1 MKRKIA
7 LQALFIWMICVV
19 LIACTSKADP
29 DITFTMVKNRSGL
42 MVSPEFFPLK
52 PGAINPEG
60 WIHDWAREAG
70 SGITGHLDEYSPT
83 FGEAWKGYGFKAM
96 GATAN
101 GGGWPLE
108 QCSYWLDG
116 AVRLG
121 YILKDSVLIQKVSAR
136 LDTVVDGVLKRGDNF
151 VYWLPKKMLIDS
163 TQGWAEFNSWAHSHM
178 GRALVAY
185 YQASGKPKVLQ
196 ALTKVYRGYSLPKLM
211 NHFTAVS
218 GSVNLDPMMDTFLM
232 TGDTAIRNNIIS
244 FGNTKE
250 YEVLSEN
257 WNGGKLQPGHNVIY
271 YENIRVPSLL
281 YLFTGKQKDL
291 NATLNALN
299 WGEKSNLL
307 PVGVTSGEEFHAGI
321 GATRNIETCD
331 VSAAINTFN
340 RLLQITGD
348 GKYAD
353 KIESIFVNAG
363 PAPVSRDF
371 STMCYYQSMNRYSNQ
386 LPGEEPS
393 SPGKECFKFTRLG
406 HSVLCC
412 VANNCRILPNYIMN
426 MWMATTDRGLAATLY
441 GPCKVTAKVSDN
453 ITAEITCQT
462 NYPFDEVIK
471 MLVKPSKSA
480 EFPIYL
486 RIPEWCTKP
495 TLKLNGHSLK
505 IVKQPN
511 GFVLLNQL
519 WNGSDCIELALPMTA
534 KVILGNETPYPQ
546 ISYFDSY
553 HKMAKDTTIRN
564 PFASVYYGPLLFS
577 LPIPDLNPDQE
588 APGAKFNYALDVKPE
603 DAAKMITI
611 ERKKMPV
618 HWEWSLD
625 SPLKLIVN
633 AQEFN
638 WKPDENKVL
647 PDKPVENG
655 TPAKIKLVP
664 YGTTK
669 FRVSMFPVTAAS
681 YHPH

>member
-1 MKRKIA
+1 MKRRIVV
-7 LQALFIWMICVV
+7 QPLFIWMIFVA
-19 LIACTSKADP
+19 LIACNSKPDS
-29 DITFTMVKNRSGL
+29 DITVTMVKNRSGL
-42 MVSPEFFPLK
+42 IVSPEFFPLK
-52 PGAINPEG
+52 PGAVTPEG
-60 WIHDWAREAG
+60 WIRDWAREAAN
-70 SGITGHLDEYSPT
+70 GITGHLDEYSPT
-83 FGEAWKGYGFKAM
+83 FSEAWKGYGFKAR

-121 YILKDSVLIQKVSAR
+121 YILHDSALIKKVSAR
-136 LDTVVDGVLKRGDNF
+136 LDTVVEGVLKRGDNF
-151 VYWLPKKMLIDS
+151 IYWLPKKMLIDS
-163 TQGWAEFNSWAHSHM
+163 TQGWVEFNSWAHSHM

-185 YQASGKPKVLQ
+185 YQASGNERILQ
-196 ALTKVYRGYSLPKLM
+196 ALQKVYRNYSLPKLM

-218 GSVNLDPMMDTFLM
+218 GSVNIDPMVDTYLM
-232 TGDTAIRNNIIS
+232 TGDSAIRNNILS

-250 YEVLSEN
+250 YQLLSEE
-257 WNGGKLQPGHNVIY
+257 WNSGKLQPGHNVIY
-271 YENIRVPSLL
+271 YENIRVPALL

-291 NATLNALN
+291 KATMNALN

-331 VSAAINTFN
+331 ISASINTFN

-348 GKYAD
+348 GKYGD
-353 KIESIFVNAG
+353 KIETIFFNAG

-412 VANNCRILPNYIMN
+412 VANNCRILPNYMMN
-426 MWMATTDRGLAATLY
+426 MWMATSDHGLAATLY

-462 NYPFDEVIK
+462 NYPFDEMIK
-471 MLVKPSKSA
+471 LSVKPSRSA

-486 RIPEWCTKP
+486 RIPEWCQNP
-495 TLKLNGHSLK
+495 VIQVNGHSVK
-505 IVKQPN
+505 IVKKPN
-511 GFVLLNQL
+511 GFVLLNQQ
-519 WNGSDCIELALPMTA
+519 WNATDRIELSLPMTA
-534 KVILGNETPYPQ
+534 KVVRGNETPYPQ

-553 HKMAKDTTIRN
+553 HKMAKDTTIHN
-564 PFASVYYGPLLFS
+564 PFACIYYGPLLFS
-577 LPIPDLNPDQE
+577 LPIPDLNPNQE
-588 APGAKFNYALDVKPE
+588 APGARFNYALDVKPE
-603 DAAKMITI
+603 DAARMITI
-611 ERKKMPV
+611 ERKEMPE
-618 HWEWSLD
+618 HWEWSPD
-625 SPLKLIVN
+625 SPLKLVVT
-633 AQEFN
+633 AQEFE
-638 WKPDENKVL
+638 WKPCENKAL
-647 PDKPVENG
+647 PEKPIKKG
-655 TPAKIKLVP
+655 SPAKIKLVP

-669 FRVSMFPVTAAS
+669 FRVSMFPVTSAS
-681 YHPH
+681 YLQ